1 MASPARRSP
10 PSRLKRSSPEP
21 EDPSS
26 PSPPRDLIP
35 LANVRRFF
43 FEETSEC
50 SDPECLACEWRRR
63 PASPAVSIEIP
74 HEESKEE
81 EDLAPEVC
89 WFDDELDPPAEGE
102 ALGHFVSQRSAGPDR
117 CVMSNGAPLDSPAY
131 EEVRLEP
138 GLTYLVPR
146 LGLQCEDTTAEI
158 GELMLRI
165 AHFDATGLR
174 RPRLGQRQY
183 YVVLEGAPED
193 YYTSAVWRILSER
206 RRLWA
211 DQRREERLDINNGS
225 PPSETP
231 PYGPDAG
238 AENLY
243 ADMQELALV
252 SGDSHACVAGT
263 DEATRRIGR
272 QLEHMNAEMDTPV
285 KLAPRYTR
293 ATMDPPPLVPLED
306 DSPPPRGVDFAGLR
320 CYRLVA
326 EMPPHTLIAAAR
338 GNESELLSADTTALE
353 VRHACELSNRMAV
366 CLKYAGWATRDTKTN
381 PERPWVHMT
390 NMPKYTYARQFRT
403 PDEEVRMRLVR
414 DAHHHLGL
422 CEHAAVYASRTSP
435 RTQTFHIEVLVP
447 PFKSDAPVWD
457 EARSVRAR
465 APVDPE
471 RPTPEDLV
479 NYTYVLRS
487 DAVDMP
493 HANHY
498 TARYYEALRPAA
510 EYISM
515 HCPFC
520 RWVRRCYRCNCGR
533 RLFYAPI
540 ELVQAKDKVLSTIRE
555 VPRLCE
561 KCKSERPLVMPK

>member
-1 MASPARRSP
+1 MASPAPRSP

-26 PSPPRDLIP
+26 SRDLLP
-35 LANVRRFF
+35 LANLRRLWR
-43 FEETSEC
+43 EETPDC
-50 SDPECLACEWRRR
+50 TDPECLACEWRRR
-63 PASPAVSIEIP
+63 PASPAVISIEIP
-74 HEESKEE
+74 HEESREE
-81 EDLAPEVC
+81 EDLVPEVC
-89 WFDDELDPPAEGE
+89 WFDDQLDPPAAEGE
-102 ALGHFVSQRSAGPDR
+102 QLGHFVSQRSAGPDR
-117 CVMSNGAPLDSPAY
+117 CVISNGEPLDSPAY

-146 LGLQCEDTTAEI
+146 LGLQCADTTVEI

-174 RPRLGQRQY
+174 RPRLTERHY

-193 YYTSAVWRILSER
+193 HYTCAVYRILSER

-211 DQRREERLDINNGS
+211 DERRAEQHQDNV
-225 PPSETP
+225 PPTP
-231 PYGPDAG
+231 PYGPRQGDADS
-238 AENLY
+238 LY

-252 SGDSHACVAGT
+252 CGDSHARVDGA
-263 DEATRRIGR
+263 DEATRRIAR
-272 QLEHMNAEMDTPV
+272 QLEHMNAEMDAPM

-293 ATMDPPPLVPLED
+293 ATMDPAPLVPLED
-306 DSPPPRGVDFAGLR
+306 AASQPAVQELDFAGLR

-338 GNESELLSADTTALE
+338 GHESELLSADNTALE
-353 VRHACELSNRMAV
+353 VRHACELSNRMRV
-366 CLKYAGWATRDTKTN
+366 CLEYAGWATRDAKTN
-381 PERPWVHMT
+381 PPRPWAHMT
-390 NMPKYTYARQFRT
+390 NMPKYTYARQFRA
-403 PDEEVRMRLVR
+403 PDEEARMRLVR

-465 APVDPE
+465 APVDLE
-471 RPTPEDLV
+471 RPTPDDLV

-487 DAVDMP
+487 EAVDMP

-533 RLFYAPI
+533 RLFYTPI
-540 ELVQAKDKVLSTIRE
+540 ELVQAKKEVLATLRD
-555 VPRLCE
+555 VPRLCDRCT
-561 KCKSERPLVMPK
+561 KAKLVLPPKK